1 MIDSLKKYIENRIQ
15 LVKFDLISILANL
28 SANLI
33 SSFFILI
40 ILLITLTMFSFSIAY
55 LFGQYFDNTA
65 LGFAAVGGIYLLVF
79 IIYMSFVKD
88 KIDKKVKDK
97 IVQAA
102 FDAEKEIKKKKDE

>member
-1 MIDSLKKYIENRIQ
+1 MVNSVKKYIENRIQ
-15 LVKFDLISILANL
+15 LLKFDFINILANL

-40 ILLITLTMFSFSIAY
+40 ILVITFTLFSFSLAY

-65 LGFAAVGGIYLLVF
+65 LGFASIGGVYVIIF
-79 IIYMSFVKD
+79 IVYMLFFKK

-97 IVQAA
+97 VVQAA
-102 FDAEKEIKKKKDE
+102 FDAEKEIKKEVNE